1 MSTIDAEVEVLRVQ
15 GSINAEP
22 ILAALRANGIP
33 ARTRGEALGSVYGLT
48 LDGLGE
54 VAILIPA
61 EHEVAARE
69 LLAAG
74 DRHELEI
81 AEEENPE
88 GSGRGTCSGR
98 RCETRER
105 AGERAPAP
113 DP

>member
-74 DRHELEI
+74 DRHELEN

-88 GSGRGTCSGR
+88 G
-98 RCETRER
+98 
-105 AGERAPAP
+105 
-113 DP
+113 